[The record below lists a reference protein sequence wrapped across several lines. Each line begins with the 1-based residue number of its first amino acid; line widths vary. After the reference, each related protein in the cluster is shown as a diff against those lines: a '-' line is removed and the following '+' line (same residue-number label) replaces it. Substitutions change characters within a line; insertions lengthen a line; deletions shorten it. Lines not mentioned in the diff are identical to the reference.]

1 MTVRFLS
8 IAEQEF
14 RDAFDYYDSVVEGLG
29 TQFKEELIVALKR
42 IEDFPDAWQKLSHK
56 TRRCRLDRFP
66 YGLVYQN
73 RSDELL
79 IVAVME
85 LSRKPNYWVERLS

>member
-14 RDAFDYYDSVVEGLG
+14 KDAFDYYENIVEGLG
-29 TQFKEELIVALKR
+29 DQFKQEIIVALKR
-42 IEDFPDAWQKLSHK
+42 IQDFPDAWQKLSRK

-73 RSDELL
+73 RANEIL
-79 IVAVME
+79 IIAVME
-85 LSRKPNYWVERLS
+85 LSRKPSYWIERVT